1 MKLSVSFLFVLCC
14 FLSVVVARN
23 EGTTRVFL
31 QNLLTKLATV
41 PHTDVCS
48 QPLIIGT
55 CRARIPLYYFDSKT
69 NSCEKF
75 EYGGCDGNDNQFAT
89 LDECKK
95 ACM

>member
-23 EGTTRVFL
+23 E
-31 QNLLTKLATV
+31 
-41 PHTDVCS
+41 DVCS